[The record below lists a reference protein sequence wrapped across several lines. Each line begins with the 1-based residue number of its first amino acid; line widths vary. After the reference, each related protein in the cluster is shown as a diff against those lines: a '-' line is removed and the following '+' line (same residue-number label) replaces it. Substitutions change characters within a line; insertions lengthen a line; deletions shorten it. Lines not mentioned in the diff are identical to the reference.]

1 MSLTLKGAGY
11 RYPSA
16 SGATVENIDLE
27 LISGEIV
34 LLVGPTGCGKSTLL
48 RLAAGLLQRHGHG
61 QVQGTIRVQG
71 ADPAT
76 LPPAERAAQL
86 GFVCQ
91 EPGDQLVAATVAD
104 ELAFGMESARLEPAE
119 MERRIPV
126 LLEKVGLDVEA
137 DRATTA
143 LSGGQTQRLVVGAAL
158 AVDARLLL
166 LDEPL
171 AQLDPAGARDLLA
184 QVRQLADA
192 GMAALIVEHRLEAC
206 MGVVDRIVIMDQG
219 RILRSDPIAAWSPG
233 GEAIEVARRLGLTL
247 PGLLDLED
255 RRQRDA
261 TPSANAS
268 TTSPS
273 PSSGPSSSLG
283 KGPEEG
289 QGEVL
294 GSGTDLRHRYPGT
307 TEDALAGVDFTLR
320 TGERVALLGGNGTG
334 KSTLLKRI
342 SGEIRGPI
350 FAPGR
355 RVVAVPQDP
364 DLALFSTTVAEELA
378 YGPREHGMDVAAQVA
393 ASAAA
398 LSVDTLLDR
407 APQALSRGQRLRVAV
422 AAALSCAP
430 DLLLLDEPTSGQDH
444 DQVEHMMLALRD
456 ALADGALVFAT
467 HDVGLAL
474 RHATRVIVLAAGRVV
489 ADGSPVEVLGA
500 LPTDGPLVLP
510 PLARHCLDL
519 GLAPMTAAQLA
530 AQPPARLVR

>member
-1 MSLTLKGAGY
+1 MSLILQGAGY
-11 RYPSA
+11 QYPSA
-16 SGATVENIDLE
+16 SSATVENIDLE
-27 LISGEIV
+27 IVSGEIV

-48 RLAAGLLQRHGHG
+48 RLAAGLLQRHGQG
-61 QVQGTIRVQG
+61 QVQGAVRVQG

-104 ELAFGMESARLEPAE
+104 ELAFGMESARLAPAE
-119 MERRIPV
+119 MDRRIP
-126 LLEKVGLDVEA
+126 LLLAKVGLDVE
-137 DRATTA
+137 DERPTTA

-171 AQLDPAGARDLLA
+171 AQLDPAGARDLLS
-184 QVRQLADA
+184 QLRELADA
-192 GMAALIVEHRLEAC
+192 GMATLIVEHRLEAC

-219 RILRSDPIAAWSPG
+219 RIVRSDPVAAWSPG
-233 GEAIEVARRLGLTL
+233 SAPLAIARDLGLTL

-255 RRQRDA
+255 RRLRPPA
-261 TPSANAS
+261 SSTSTP
-268 TTSPS
+268 PS
-273 PSSGPSSSLG
+273 PPTPPPL
-283 KGPEEG
+283 
-289 QGEVL
+289 GEVL
-294 GSGTDLRHRYPGT
+294 GTGSNLRHRYPSAG
-307 TEDALAGVDFTLR
+307 EDALAGVDLTLR
-320 TGERVALLGGNGTG
+320 AGERVALLGGNGTG

-342 SGEIRGPI
+342 SGELHGHP

-355 RVVAVPQDP
+355 RIVAVPQDP

-378 YGPREHGMDVAAQVA
+378 YGPREHGMNVAAQVA

-444 DQVEHMMLALRD
+444 DQVERMMLALRD
-456 ALADGALVFAT
+456 ALADKALVFAT
-467 HDVGLAL
+467 HDVDLAL
-474 RHATRVIVLAAGRVV
+474 RHATRIIVLAAGRVI
-489 ADGSPVEVLGA
+489 ADGSPVDVLGT
-500 LPTDGPLVLP
+500 LTTDGPLVLP
-510 PLARHCLDL
+510 PLARHCLDR
-519 GLAPMTAAQLA
+519 GLPPMSAADLA
-530 AQPPARLVR
+530 ARPVG